1 MLRYKYAHKKATEMY
16 TLGKSQ
22 QEVATMLHEEG
33 ATADEAPTLA
43 NDFFR
48 SFMLYQMDIHKASLK
63 QGGMLKTIG
72 LVFIICGLLLGFIM
86 YLALDTVV
94 VVFYGILL
102 FGIGCFI
109 AGFTMKSKAQNLINE
124 LDKPLHRQLI

>member
-1 MLRYKYAHKKATEMY
+1 MY

-33 ATADEAPTLA
+33 ATVDEAPTLA

-63 QGGMLKTIG
+63 QADMLKTIG

-86 YLALDTVV
+86 YLALNTVV
-94 VVFYGILL
+94 VVFYGIFLV
-102 FGIGCFI
+102 GIGCFI
-109 AGFTMKSKAQNLINE
+109 AGFTMKSKAQKLINE